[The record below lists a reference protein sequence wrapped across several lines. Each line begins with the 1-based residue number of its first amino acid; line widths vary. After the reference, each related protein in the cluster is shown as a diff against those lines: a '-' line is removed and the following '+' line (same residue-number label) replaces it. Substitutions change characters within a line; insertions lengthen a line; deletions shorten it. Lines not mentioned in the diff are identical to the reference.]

1 MKGQSGRTTSK
12 PRQAPETSIN
22 RLATRTDRVTV
33 INYNETEKLR
43 NRDSR
48 GGMMAQPALIRMEMI
63 GRLQHRDLVLRSVA
77 AACKLV
83 TPPADSNAL
92 QEFRMQV
99 VTAVGE
105 AFNNIVLHSYAGRE
119 DGIVEMDIK
128 TQPDHISIEFRDWGD
143 SFDPDAVPLPDLE
156 NLPESGLGIFIIK
169 TLMDISYAPGKPN
182 VLTLSKSLE
191 TNGTRSYE
199 ASVPA
204 EGKR

>member
-1 MKGQSGRTTSK
+1 
-12 PRQAPETSIN
+12 
-22 RLATRTDRVTV
+22 
-33 INYNETEKLR
+33 
-43 NRDSR
+43 
-48 GGMMAQPALIRMEMI
+48 MMSQPALIRMEMI

-105 AFNNIVLHSYAGRE
+105 AFNNIVLHSYAGRD

-128 TQPDHISIEFRDWGD
+128 TMPARISIEFRDWGD
-143 SFDPDAVPLPDLE
+143 SFDPDSVPLPDLE

-169 TLMDISYAPGKPN
+169 TLMDISYAPGHPN

-199 ASVPA
+199 AFSPA

>member
-1 MKGQSGRTTSK
+1 
-12 PRQAPETSIN
+12 
-22 RLATRTDRVTV
+22 
-33 INYNETEKLR
+33 
-43 NRDSR
+43 
-48 GGMMAQPALIRMEMI
+48 MMAQPSLIRMEMI

>member
-1 MKGQSGRTTSK
+1 
-12 PRQAPETSIN
+12 
-22 RLATRTDRVTV
+22 
-33 INYNETEKLR
+33 
-43 NRDSR
+43 
-48 GGMMAQPALIRMEMI
+48 
-63 GRLQHRDLVLRSVA
+63 
-77 AACKLV
+77 
-83 TPPADSNAL
+83 
-92 QEFRMQV
+92 
-99 VTAVGE
+99 
-105 AFNNIVLHSYAGRE
+105 
-119 DGIVEMDIK
+119 MDIK

-191 TNGTRSYE
+191 TNGARSYE